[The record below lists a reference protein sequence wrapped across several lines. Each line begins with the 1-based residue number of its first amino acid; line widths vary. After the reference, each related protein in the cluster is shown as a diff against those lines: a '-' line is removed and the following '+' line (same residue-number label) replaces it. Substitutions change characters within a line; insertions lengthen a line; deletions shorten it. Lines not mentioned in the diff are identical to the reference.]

1 MMNVLVTGCAGF
13 IGSHLCEKLLSQ
25 NLKVIGVDNFDDFY
39 PRSIKEKNLSLFS
52 NNPNFVFKE
61 VDLTVRG
68 SLSDINDVDVVIH
81 LAAKAGVRPS
91 VSDPLNYLHSNIV
104 GTQNLLDF
112 LVEKKIR
119 KYKFGSS
126 SSIYGNTSVVP
137 FTESDPCNSPIS
149 PYAYTKKVGEMMA
162 YTYHQLYDIDTINLR
177 FFTVFGPR
185 QRPDL
190 AIFKFVK
197 LIKEGKSIQMF
208 GDGETARDY
217 TFVSDI
223 VDGIYCAL
231 NYLMRNEKVFDQ
243 FNIGNNYPVTLK
255 KLIQTIYSELNVKPN
270 IVQKEW
276 QKGEVEIT
284 FADISKANKIL
295 GYQPQIKFEDG
306 ISMFIKWYDE
316 KNI

>member
-1 MMNVLVTGCAGF
+1 MTTVLVTGCAGF
-13 IGSHLCEKLLSQ
+13 IGSHLCEILLSH

-39 PRSIKEKNLSLFS
+39 PRSIKETNLNLFI
-52 NNPNFVFKE
+52 NHPNFVFKDA
-61 VDLTVRG
+61 DLTING
-68 SLSDINDVDVVIH
+68 SLSDIDGVDVVIH

-91 VSDPLNYLHSNIV
+91 ISNPLHYLNCNIV

-112 LVEKKIR
+112 LVEKNIK
-119 KYKFGSS
+119 KYIFGSS

-137 FTESDPCNSPIS
+137 FTELDACNSPIS
-149 PYAYTKKVGEMMA
+149 PYAYTKKAGELMN
-162 YTYHQLYDIDTINLR
+162 YTYHQLYNIDTINLR

-197 LIKEGKSIQMF
+197 LIKEGKSIEMF

-217 TFVSDI
+217 TYVADI
-223 VDGIYCAL
+223 VEGIYCAL
-231 NYLMRNEKVFDQ
+231 NYLIQHEHVYEK

-270 IVQKEW
+270 IIRKEW

-284 FADISKANKIL
+284 YADISKADKML
-295 GYQPQIKFEDG
+295 GYQPKVKFEDG
-306 ISMFIKWYDE
+306 ISEFIKWYDG
-316 KNI
+316 KNV

>member
-13 IGSHLCEKLLSQ
+13 IGSHLCEKLLS
-25 NLKVIGVDNFDDFY
+25 NNIKVVGVDNFDDFY
-39 PRSIKEKNLSLFS
+39 PRSIKEKNLSSFIKH
-52 NNPNFVFKE
+52 PNFVFKE
-61 VDLTVRG
+61 ADLTVKG
-68 SLSDINDVDVVIH
+68 SLSDIDGVNVVIH

-91 VSDPLNYLHSNIV
+91 IFNPLNYLHCNIV

-112 LVEKKIR
+112 LVEKNIK
-119 KYKFGSS
+119 KYIFGSS

-137 FTESDPCNSPIS
+137 FTEIDPCNSPIS
-149 PYAYTKKVGEMMA
+149 PYAYTKKSGEMMN
-162 YTYHQLYDIDTINLR
+162 YTYHQLYNIDTINLR

-197 LIKEGKSIQMF
+197 LIKEGKSIEMY

-217 TFVSDI
+217 TYVADI

-231 NYLMRNEKVFDQ
+231 NYLIQNDKVFEK

-270 IVQKEW
+270 IIQKEW

-284 FADISKANKIL
+284 YADISKADKML
-295 GYQPQIKFEDG
+295 GYQPKVKFEDG
-306 ISMFIKWYDE
+306 ISEFIKWYDE
-316 KNI
+316 KNV